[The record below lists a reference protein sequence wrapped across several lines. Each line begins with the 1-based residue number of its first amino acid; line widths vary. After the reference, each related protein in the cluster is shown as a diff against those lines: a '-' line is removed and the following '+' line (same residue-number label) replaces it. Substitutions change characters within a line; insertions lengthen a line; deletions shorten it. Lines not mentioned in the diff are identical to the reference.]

1 MEEIQITALS
11 SRGQIVIPQSIRDRL
26 CLKEGERF
34 AIAGSNNTIVLK
46 KIDMPTKE
54 QLICEL
60 DKIAKEGRKRLEA
73 KGIRN
78 EQDIVDLIHKNRAI
92 KNAKKNSV

>member
-1 MEEIQITALS
+1 MENIEITALS
-11 SRGQIVIPQSIRDRL
+11 SRGQIVIPQKIRDKL

-34 AIAGSNNTIVLK
+34 AIVGDKGTIILK

-60 DKIAKEGRKRLEA
+60 DKMAKEGRKRLEA

-78 EQDIVDLIHKNRAI
+78 EQDIVDIIHKRR
-92 KNAKKNSV
+92 KNVQ